1 VPGDGKVRAITG
13 FLSRLGSP
21 RPADDRAERIA
32 ASVSI
37 DDSVYPTKAIGKF
50 LGILRGRASPVL
62 LDLGPVV
69 GHNITFLGEELG
81 CKIHVEDLYADL
93 DRHVRAGTL
102 DMCQVGVTGY
112 DKFQMLYV
120 PYLFGKDRMMA
131 FTRSDIAESWRQ
143 SLLKDW
149 NVQLLSYVYFGP
161 RHITAKKA
169 ITRPDDLRGVKIR
182 VPQLPTLVDAFKSW
196 NANVV
201 AMAIGELYIGLQTG
215 NLDAQE
221 NPLNFIVSNSLF
233 EVQTDLTL
241 SAHAQAPRYFMINAG
256 SLKRLSPEDQKSLQS
271 AANDMASAVEK
282 TLKGEDEQYLQTLK
296 SKGMRVHEIDVT
308 PFVAAVKSVGG
319 EQAAKVWG
327 PGVLDKIR
335 SQFGPTR

>member
-1 VPGDGKVRAITG
+1 MDTRNARRE
-13 FLSRLGSP
+13 FLVGAASL
-21 RPADDRAERIA
+21 ALA
-32 ASVSI
+32 ASVPSRAA
-37 DDSVYPTKAIGKF
+37 DPAITLRVGDVQANSAYDRGLQAFAKDVETRT
-50 LGILRGRASPVL
+50 RGRVKVRVL
-62 LDLGPVV
+62 TGTQLGNELDMV
-69 GHNITFLGEELG
+69 
-81 CKIHVEDLYADL
+81 K
-93 DRHVRAGTL
+93 HVRAGTL

-327 PGVLDKIR
+327 PGGLDKIR